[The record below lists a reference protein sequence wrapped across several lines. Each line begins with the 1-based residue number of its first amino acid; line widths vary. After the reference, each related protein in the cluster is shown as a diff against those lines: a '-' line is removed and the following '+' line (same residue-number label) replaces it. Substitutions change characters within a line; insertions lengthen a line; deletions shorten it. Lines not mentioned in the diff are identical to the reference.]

1 MRIIKEGKLPP
12 KEKKMT
18 CLECGCVFMY
28 DRSDVHYD
36 QREGCWVVC
45 PTCKKYITVDGRGE
59 MNEILKKR
67 IEEACIS
74 GSKQYSDT
82 SKYSKVGYLRG
93 FNEGAEYALSNQW
106 IRMDESY
113 PNDDEICLFIDN
125 HGKMQF
131 LTMADIRKQHEIW
144 DAMFMG
150 VSRDL
155 LEESIC
161 YLDKIIAWLPIP
173 KFEPKKK

>member
-1 MRIIKEGKLPP
+1 
-12 KEKKMT
+12 
-18 CLECGCVFMY
+18 
-28 DRSDVHYD
+28 
-36 QREGCWVVC
+36 
-45 PTCKKYITVDGRGE
+45 

-67 IEEACIS
+67 IEEAAVEHQ
-74 GSKQYSDT
+74 SKQPYCDDR
-82 SKYSKVGYLRG
+82 KVRGMFVGYRKG
-93 FNEGAEYALSNQW
+93 FIEGAEYVLSHQW

-161 YLDKIIAWLPIP
+161 RLDKIIAWLPIP
-173 KFEPKKK
+173 KFEPKK

>member
-1 MRIIKEGKLPP
+1 
-12 KEKKMT
+12 
-18 CLECGCVFMY
+18 
-28 DRSDVHYD
+28 
-36 QREGCWVVC
+36 
-45 PTCKKYITVDGRGE
+45 

-67 IEEACIS
+67 IEEAAVEHQ
-74 GSKQYSDT
+74 SKQPYCDDR
-82 SKYSKVGYLRG
+82 KVRGMFVGYRKG
-93 FNEGAEYALSNQW
+93 FIEGAEYVLSHQW

-125 HGKMQF
+125 HGKMQL
-131 LTMADIRKQHEIW
+131 LTMDDIRKQHEIW

-173 KFEPKKK
+173 KFEPKK

>member
-1 MRIIKEGKLPP
+1 
-12 KEKKMT
+12 
-18 CLECGCVFMY
+18 
-28 DRSDVHYD
+28 
-36 QREGCWVVC
+36 
-45 PTCKKYITVDGRGE
+45 

-67 IEEACIS
+67 IEEAVEKRS
-74 GSKQYSDT
+74 F
-82 SKYSKVGYLRG
+82 KYLSQDRIEELELGCHYEAG
-93 FNEGAEYALSNQW
+93 FIAGAEYALSRQW

-125 HGKMQF
+125 HGKMQL
-131 LTMADIRKQHEIW
+131 LTMNDIRKQHEIW

-155 LEESIC
+155 FEESIC

-173 KFEPKKK
+173 KFEPKK

>member
-1 MRIIKEGKLPP
+1 
-12 KEKKMT
+12 
-18 CLECGCVFMY
+18 
-28 DRSDVHYD
+28 
-36 QREGCWVVC
+36 
-45 PTCKKYITVDGRGE
+45 

-67 IEEACIS
+67 IEEAAIN
-74 GSKQYSDT
+74 GSKHYDPNI
-82 SKYSKVGYLRG
+82 SKYSQGKQVGYIRG
-93 FNEGAEYALSNQW
+93 FKEGAEYALSHQW

-125 HGKMQF
+125 HGKMQL
-131 LTMADIRKQHEIW
+131 LTMDDIRKQYEIW

-161 YLDKIIAWLPIP
+161 RLDKIIAWLPIP
-173 KFEPKKK
+173 KFEPKK